1 MRMNPFRS
9 MWQRLRIVWQRR
21 EAKRE
26 IDEELGFHI
35 EKRTAENMAAGMSP
49 EEAARE
55 ARRRFGNH
63 QSVRMECREQRGA
76 SFGDEIWQ
84 DVRFGLRML
93 RKSPGFTAVAVL
105 TLALGIGVNTAI
117 FSLVEA
123 ILFRPLPYPDSDRL
137 VEINESHRKDRRLAS
152 YGVSLPN
159 FKDWQAQS
167 QCFASLGVHEG
178 WEFWLTEGEQVSR
191 VRGRNVSWQY
201 LPTVGVQ
208 PIWGRGFSPEDEKS
222 GGVAL
227 VGFGL
232 WQRLFGTDT
241 NLTGKT
247 IVVNDQRL
255 VVVGVM
261 PPGFDFPYRAELWL
275 PLLENRVT
283 SDPLQSRSWRL
294 SGVIGRLKPGVT
306 LRQAQAEMDGL
317 ARRLEGQYRNENADW
332 GVRVTSL
339 HDKLT
344 ESVRPALPVFVGV
357 AVCILLI
364 ACANLGNLLL
374 ARAASR
380 QKEFAIRASVGAGR
394 WRLAR
399 QLITES
405 LVLSLLGGAI
415 GFVAVLWG
423 QGLLAKLVS
432 RYTPRFATIQVDLNV
447 FLFSLLMVFL
457 TGLLC
462 GLVPVWQAWRAN
474 LNAVLKESGRRTS
487 TDRSASWLRSGL
499 VVTELALAVVLL
511 IGAGLA
517 LRSVYYLLHPGLEA
531 TGQVLAMEVEL
542 PKTRYPDKPQRMEF
556 FEQLLTRVR
565 ALPNVESAGAAA
577 WLEFAGGAQSPIVL
591 EGIPDTPDAPARWTW
606 SCSVSPDFFRTLHLP
621 LLQGRDFTSED
632 RQGSPKVAI
641 ITETMARRDWP
652 GENPLGK
659 RFTGRGDSSENRW
672 VTVVGVVRDLRT
684 GGVGGNWRSSYYC
697 PSAQNPYLNM
707 IVVRANS
714 NPSGLAAQLQSLVRD
729 LDKRLPPVSVETLDD
744 VVSGSASEV
753 RLLGRMLFTLA
764 ALALVLAVVGTYG
777 VIAYTVAQRTHEF
790 GVRMALGAS
799 RRDLARLVLSWG
811 GRLALIGAAA
821 GLFLA
826 WCSTRLMAKLLE
838 GVSPTDVPTF
848 VGVALLLCAVALV
861 ACWLPARQ
869 AMKVDPMTALRS
881 E

>member
-1 MRMNPFRS
+1 MNGLRTIWLKLRS
-9 MWQRLRIVWQRR
+9 LCQRR
-21 EAKRE
+21 EVKQE
-26 IDEELGFHI
+26 IDEELRFHL
-35 EKRTAENMAAGMSP
+35 EQRTAENIASGMSP
-49 EEAARE
+49 EDAARE
-55 ARRRFGNH
+55 ARKRFGNH
-63 QSVRMECREQRGA
+63 QSVRMECRKHRGA
-76 SFGDEIWQ
+76 SFGEEIWQ

-123 ILFRPLPYPDSDRL
+123 ILFRPLPYPESDRL
-137 VEINESHRKDRRLAS
+137 VEINESHRKDRLLAS

-159 FKDWQAQS
+159 FKDWRAQS
-167 QCFASLGVHEG
+167 RSFASMGVHEG
-178 WEFWLTEGEQVSR
+178 WEFWLTEGEQLRS

-208 PIWGRGFSPEDEKS
+208 PMWGRGFLPEDEES

-232 WQRLFGTDT
+232 WQRLFGADT

-255 VVVGVM
+255 AVVGVM
-261 PPGFDFPYRAELWL
+261 PRGFDFPYRAELWL
-275 PLLENRVT
+275 PLLQTRVT

-317 ARRLEGQYRNENADW
+317 ARRLEDQYRNENGDW
-332 GVRVTSL
+332 GVRVTLL
-339 HDKLT
+339 HTKLT
-344 ESVRPALPVFVGV
+344 ESVRPALPVFIGV

-399 QLITES
+399 QLTIES
-405 LVLSLLGGAI
+405 LVLSLLGGS

-432 RYTPRFATIQVDLNV
+432 RYTPRFATLEVDLNV

-457 TGLLC
+457 TGLFC
-462 GLVPVWQAWRAN
+462 GVVPVWQVWRAD
-474 LNAVLKESGRRTS
+474 LNAVLKESGRRVS
-487 TDRSASWLRSGL
+487 SDRSASWLRSGL

-511 IGAGLA
+511 VGAGLA
-517 LRSVYYLLHPGLEA
+517 LRSVHYLLHPGLEA

-542 PKTRYPDKPQRMEF
+542 PKVLYSQDTQRLDF
-556 FEQLLTRVR
+556 FEQLLARVR
-565 ALPNVESAGAAA
+565 ALPNVHAAA
-577 WLEFAGGAQSPIVL
+577 SSSFLEFAGGMRSPIVL
-591 EGIPDTPDAPARWTW
+591 EGIPDSPDAPARWTW

-621 LLQGRDFTSED
+621 LLQGRDFTPED
-632 RQGSPKVAI
+632 RQGAPQVAV

-659 RFTGRGDSSENRW
+659 RFTGRGDTDEKSW
-672 VTVVGVVRDLRT
+672 TTVVGVVRDLRS
-684 GGVGGNWRSSYYC
+684 GGVGGTWRASYYRPC
-697 PSAQNPYLNM
+697 YQKPYLNT
-707 IVVRANS
+707 IVVRAAS
-714 NPSGLAAQLQSLVRD
+714 NPSSLAAQLQSLVRD
-729 LDKRLPPVSVETLDD
+729 LDKRLPPVSIESLDD
-744 VVSGSASEV
+744 VVSGSASGV
-753 RLLGRMLFTLA
+753 RLLGQMLFSLA

-790 GVRMALGAS
+790 GVRIALGAS
-799 RRDLARLVLSWG
+799 RGDLARLVLTWG
-811 GRLALIGAAA
+811 ARLALIGAAA
-821 GLFLA
+821 GLCLA
-826 WCSTRLMAKLLE
+826 WCSTRLMTSLLE
-838 GVSPTDVPTF
+838 GVSPTDLTTF
-848 VGVALLLCAVALV
+848 VGVTLLLCAGRCSPAG
-861 ACWLPARQ
+861 CPHARQ
-869 AMKVDPMTALRS
+869 PRLTR
-881 E
+881 